1 MKLILS
7 KSAIEAAILIAE
19 DKEILDVKKRKYIE
33 SVNSTLDYT
42 EGKKLIELLGK
53 EIILKYLKEKIENK
67 KLILREILKEYLV
80 KVKPGFF
87 FHIIKGRNIFLDY
100 INENIYQLFNEAD
113 LFREADESDEFKEI
127 YKWWDELN
135 SLVRK
140 INNEK
145 NVELG
150 RTGELK
156 SLEYESEKLIKLKS
170 NKRPYW
176 ASLDNN
182 LLGYDI
188 ESWDENNNKI
198 YIEAKSS
205 SHNDGIFYLSRNE
218 WNTALEKKDKYLI
231 QIWIKEKK
239 IPISFL
245 YQHLVS
251 DKYKIHDTSKV
262 EWQTIRVTP

>member
-19 DKEILDVKKRKYIE
+19 DKEILDVKNRKYIE

-42 EGKKLIELLGK
+42 EGKKLIELLGEK
-53 EIILKYLKEKIENK
+53 IILKYLKEKIENK
-67 KLILREILKEYLV
+67 KLILREILKEYLI
-80 KVKPGFF
+80 KAKPGFF

-113 LFREADESDEFKEI
+113 LFRKADESEEFKLI
-127 YKWWDELN
+127 YKWWDEIN

-156 SLEYESEKLIKLKS
+156 SLEFESKKLINLKS
-170 NKRPYW
+170 NKTPY
-176 ASLDNN
+176 
-182 LLGYDI
+182 
-188 ESWDENNNKI
+188 
-198 YIEAKSS
+198 
-205 SHNDGIFYLSRNE
+205 
-218 WNTALEKKDKYLI
+218 
-231 QIWIKEKK
+231 
-239 IPISFL
+239 
-245 YQHLVS
+245 
-251 DKYKIHDTSKV
+251 
-262 EWQTIRVTP
+262 